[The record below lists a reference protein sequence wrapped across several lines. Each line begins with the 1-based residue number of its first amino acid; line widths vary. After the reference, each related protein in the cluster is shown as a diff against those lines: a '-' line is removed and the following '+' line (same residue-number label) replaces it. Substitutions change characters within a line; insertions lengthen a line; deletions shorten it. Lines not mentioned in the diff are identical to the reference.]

1 MKRQESYVRD
11 TLVNVQQFLD
21 ANAAALGPVNQSGA
35 RKALD
40 DAIVALGDHAVA
52 QGEHTIRS
60 AGETNKQRSLRLS
73 LRKQY
78 LRPIAKIAA
87 ASLANVPEISALRLP
102 SANLVGSELVDK
114 ANAMANAA
122 EPHAAV
128 FIAAGLRADFLDGL
142 RAMAKAMETSL
153 GGRTDHVIKRR
164 GSTIALGSGAVSGRT
179 ALRLLDAVIAQQVP
193 DNAQLLA
200 EWQAVKRIPR
210 KSGTTRGAEKQG
222 AAAAAAASTATAAPA
237 TPSAATATPA
247 TPAPAAPTPHVA
259 NAEPVAA

>member
-21 ANAAALGPVNQSGA
+21 ANAAALGPVNTSGA

-40 DAIVALGDHAVA
+40 DAIAALGDHAVA

-78 LRPIAKIAA
+78 LRPIAKVAA
-87 ASLANVPEISALRLP
+87 ASLANVPEIATLRMP
-102 SANLVGSELVDK
+102 SRKLVGSELVDA

-122 EPHAAV
+122 EVHAAV
-128 FIAAGLRADFLDGL
+128 FIAAGLRPDFLDGL
-142 RAMAKAMETSL
+142 RAMTQAMRTSL

-179 ALRLLDAVIAQQVP
+179 ALRLLDAVIEQQVP

-210 KSGTTRGAEKQG
+210 KSGTTRVTQTH
-222 AAAAAAASTATAAPA
+222 AAAAPVPAA
-237 TPSAATATPA
+237 ATPA
-247 TPAPAAPTPHVA
+247 TAPSPIAAPVDHVS
-259 NAEPVAA
+259 NAEPAAA

>member
-21 ANAAALGPVNQSGA
+21 ANAAALGPVNTSGA

-40 DAIVALGDHAVA
+40 DAVAALGDHAVA

-78 LRPIAKIAA
+78 LRPIAKVAA
-87 ASLANVPEISALRLP
+87 ASLGNVPEISALRLP
-102 SANLVGSELVDK
+102 SAKLVGSELVDA

-122 EPHAAV
+122 ESHAAV
-128 FIAAGLRADFLDGL
+128 FLAAGLRPDFLEGL
-142 RAMAKAMETSL
+142 RAMTQAMETSL

-179 ALRLLDAVIAQQVP
+179 ALRLLDAVIEQQVP

-200 EWQAVKRIPR
+200 EWTAVKRIPR
-210 KSGTTRGAEKQG
+210 KPGTTRTP
-222 AAAAAAASTATAAPA
+222 ASGSKVKPPAAPA
-237 TPSAATATPA
+237 VDVPDVPSAQSVQSVQSVETATPETA
-247 TPAPAAPTPHVA
+247 VA
-259 NAEPVAA
+259 

>member
-21 ANAAALGPVNQSGA
+21 ANAAALGPVNTSGA

-40 DAIVALGDHAVA
+40 DAVAALGDHAVA

-73 LRKQY
+73 VRKQY
-78 LRPIAKIAA
+78 LRPIAKVAA

-102 SANLVGSELVDK
+102 SAKLVGSEFVDA

-128 FIAAGLRADFLDGL
+128 FVAAGLRADFVDGL
-142 RAMAKAMETSL
+142 RAMAKAIETSL

-179 ALRLLDAVIAQQVP
+179 ALRLLDAVIEQQVP

-200 EWQAVKRIPR
+200 EWKSVKRIPR
-210 KSGTTRGAEKQG
+210 KPGTTRVVQTKG
-222 AAAAAAASTATAAPA
+222 AAAAAATPIAPA
-237 TPSAATATPA
+237 TTATATPV
-247 TPAPAAPTPHVA
+247 APTTEVA
-259 NAEPVAA
+259 KAESAAA

>member
-40 DAIVALGDHAVA
+40 DAIAALGDHAVA
-52 QGEHTIRS
+52 QGEHAIRS
-60 AGETNKQRSLRLS
+60 TGETNKQRSLRLS

-78 LRPIAKIAA
+78 LRPVAKVAA
-87 ASLANVPEISALRLP
+87 ASLANVPEISSLRLP
-102 SANLVGSELVDK
+102 SPKLVGSELVDA

-122 EPHAAV
+122 EAHAAV
-128 FIAAGLRADFLDGL
+128 FIAAGLRPDFLDGL
-142 RAMAKAMETSL
+142 RTMTQAIETSL

-164 GSTIALGSGAVSGRT
+164 GSTIALGSGAASGRT
-179 ALRLLDAVIAQQVP
+179 ALRLLDAVIEQQVP

-200 EWQAVKRIPR
+200 EWNGVKRIPR
-210 KSGTTRGAEKQG
+210 KPGTTRVKQTNAAVKPG
-222 AAAAAAASTATAAPA
+222 PAAA
-237 TPSAATATPA
+237 TPLANVANPE
-247 TPAPAAPTPHVA
+247 PPAA
-259 NAEPVAA
+259 

>member
-60 AGETNKQRSLRLS
+60 AGETHKQRSLRLA

-78 LRPIAKIAA
+78 LRPVAKVAA
-87 ASLANVPEISALRLP
+87 ASLSDVPEIATLRMP
-102 SANLVGSELVDK
+102 SRTLVGSEFVDA

-122 EPHAAV
+122 EPHAAM
-128 FIAAGLRADFLDGL
+128 FIAAGLRPDFLDGL
-142 RAMAKAMETSL
+142 RAMTQAIEKSL

-179 ALRLLDAVIAQQVP
+179 ALRLLDAVIAQQIP

-210 KSGTTRGAEKQG
+210 KSGMSRDEHAKVTETAVPT
-222 AAAAAAASTATAAPA
+222 AAAAVTRATPA
-237 TPSAATATPA
+237 IPSSVTPSAP
-247 TPAPAAPTPHVA
+247 V
-259 NAEPVAA
+259 AEPELAAV

>member
-1 MKRQESYVRD
+1 MKWQESYVRD

-21 ANAAALGPVNQSGA
+21 ANAAALGPVNTSGA

-40 DAIVALGDHAVA
+40 DAIAALGDHAVS

-78 LRPIAKIAA
+78 LRPIAKVAA
-87 ASLANVPEISALRLP
+87 ASLGNVPEISALRMP
-102 SANLVGSELVDK
+102 SRTLIGSELVDA

-122 EPHAAV
+122 ESHAAV
-128 FIAAGLRADFLDGL
+128 FIAAGLRPDFLDGL
-142 RAMAKAMETSL
+142 RAMTQAMQTSL

-179 ALRLLDAVIAQQVP
+179 ALRLLDAVIEQQVP

-200 EWQAVKRIPR
+200 EWKAVKRIPR
-210 KSGTTRGAEKQG
+210 KSGTTRVTQPK
-222 AAAAAAASTATAAPA
+222 AA
-237 TPSAATATPA
+237 A
-247 TPAPAAPTPHVA
+247 TPAPAAARPATAAAPPTTIAAPAGHVG
-259 NAEPVAA
+259 NPEPAAA

>member
-21 ANAAALGPVNQSGA
+21 ANAAALGPVNTSGA

-40 DAIVALGDHAVA
+40 DAVAALGDHAVA

-78 LRPIAKIAA
+78 LRPIAKVAA
-87 ASLANVPEISALRLP
+87 ASLGNVPEISALRLP
-102 SANLVGSELVDK
+102 SAKLVGSELVDA

-122 EPHAAV
+122 ESHAAV
-128 FIAAGLRADFLDGL
+128 FLAAGLRPDFLEGL
-142 RAMAKAMETSL
+142 RAMTQAMETSL

-179 ALRLLDAVIAQQVP
+179 ALRLLDAVIEQQVP

-200 EWQAVKRIPR
+200 EWTAVKRIPR
-210 KSGTTRGAEKQG
+210 KPGTTRTP
-222 AAAAAAASTATAAPA
+222 ASGSKVKPPAAPA
-237 TPSAATATPA
+237 VDVSDVPSAQSAQSVQSAETATPETA
-247 TPAPAAPTPHVA
+247 VA
-259 NAEPVAA
+259 